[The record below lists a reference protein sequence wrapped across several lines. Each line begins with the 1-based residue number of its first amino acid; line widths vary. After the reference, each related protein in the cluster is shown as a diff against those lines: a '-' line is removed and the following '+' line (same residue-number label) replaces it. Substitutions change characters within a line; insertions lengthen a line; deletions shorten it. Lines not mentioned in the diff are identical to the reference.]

1 MKTRLLKRLRREA
14 KKVYHVKYVKP
25 YYRVV
30 ENSDSSTRMYYD
42 GEDYVHNNYNSIQDA
57 ISLIIKLRRLWIL
70 NELIKF
76 KVNKANKQLRK
87 L

>member
-1 MKTRLLKRLRREA
+1 MKTRLLKRLRRKA
-14 KKVYHVKYVKP
+14 KKVYSIKYHKP
-25 YYRVV
+25 YYRVA
-30 ENSDSSTRMYYD
+30 ENGCTGSQMYYD
-42 GEDYVHNNYNSIQDA
+42 GKDYVRSDRNSIQDA

-76 KVNKANKQLRK
+76 KVNKANKQLKK

>member
-1 MKTRLLKRLRREA
+1 MKTRLLRRLRRKA
-14 KKVYHVKYVKP
+14 KKVYRIKYHKP
-25 YYRVV
+25 YYRVT
-30 ENSDSSTRMYYD
+30 EKGYTGSKMYYD
-42 GEDYVHNNYNSIQDA
+42 GKDYVRSDRNSIQDA